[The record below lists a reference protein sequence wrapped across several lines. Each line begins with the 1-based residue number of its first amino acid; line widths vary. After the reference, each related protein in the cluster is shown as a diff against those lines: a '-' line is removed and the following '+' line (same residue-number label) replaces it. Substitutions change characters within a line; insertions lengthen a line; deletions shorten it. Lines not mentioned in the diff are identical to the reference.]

1 MEYNLFAK
9 VLMTPY
15 SSKSYCRVSQF
26 ILVYLN
32 TTCENATSP
41 LVIENNKWIHLLIW
55 YASLKQRCLSKMENI
70 DLVNDSALFNAESNA
85 YESSSMWLVFVLIY
99 GLIFILGSSLNTV
112 LLVVFIRRP
121 SFRIHLSNR

>member
-1 MEYNLFAK
+1 
-9 VLMTPY
+9 
-15 SSKSYCRVSQF
+15 
-26 ILVYLN
+26 
-32 TTCENATSP
+32 
-41 LVIENNKWIHLLIW
+41 
-55 YASLKQRCLSKMENI
+55 MENM
-70 DLVNDSALFNAESNA
+70 DLVNDSALFDTESDA

>member
-55 YASLKQRCLSKMENI
+55 YESLKQWYISKMENI
-70 DLVNDSALFNAESNA
+70 DLVNDSALFDTESDA

>member
-1 MEYNLFAK
+1 
-9 VLMTPY
+9 
-15 SSKSYCRVSQF
+15 
-26 ILVYLN
+26 
-32 TTCENATSP
+32 
-41 LVIENNKWIHLLIW
+41 
-55 YASLKQRCLSKMENI
+55 MENI

>member
-1 MEYNLFAK
+1 
-9 VLMTPY
+9 
-15 SSKSYCRVSQF
+15 
-26 ILVYLN
+26 
-32 TTCENATSP
+32 
-41 LVIENNKWIHLLIW
+41 
-55 YASLKQRCLSKMENI
+55 MENI

-85 YESSSMWLVFVLIY
+85 YESSSMWLVFVLLY

>member
-1 MEYNLFAK
+1 
-9 VLMTPY
+9 
-15 SSKSYCRVSQF
+15 
-26 ILVYLN
+26 
-32 TTCENATSP
+32 
-41 LVIENNKWIHLLIW
+41 
-55 YASLKQRCLSKMENI
+55 MENI
-70 DLVNDSALFNAESNA
+70 DLVNDSALFDTESDA

>member
-70 DLVNDSALFNAESNA
+70 DLVNDSALFDTESDA

-112 LLVVFIRRP
+112 LLVVFIRRR

>member
-1 MEYNLFAK
+1 
-9 VLMTPY
+9 
-15 SSKSYCRVSQF
+15 
-26 ILVYLN
+26 
-32 TTCENATSP
+32 
-41 LVIENNKWIHLLIW
+41 
-55 YASLKQRCLSKMENI
+55 MENI
-70 DLVNDSALFNAESNA
+70 DLVNDSALFNTESNA

>member
-70 DLVNDSALFNAESNA
+70 DLVNDSALFDTESDA